1 MVLQGYIAI
10 STEVIKILIVKR
22 IIIMNSEIFLR
33 RLVATNGGHPEK
45 LSHWEAKVIKR
56 GVVSYK
62 PSSCSNESHLE
73 ICCNDEFLRY

>member
-33 RLVATNGGHPEK
+33 GFVAANGRHPEK
-45 LSHWEAKVIKR
+45 LSHWEAKVIK
-56 GVVSYK
+56 GSVVSDK
-62 PSSCSNESHLE
+62 TSSCSNKSHLE
-73 ICCNDEFLRY
+73 ISCDNELLRY